1 VLARLGPHSL
11 RARLLLALVALAA
24 VVVLVLDVVTYATL
38 GSYLRGRLDRQVLDT
53 RPTIELALKGQLLRG
68 PPLRR
73 QVRLPPGTLG
83 ALVNPADA
91 SILVSLDPAVRL
103 PTRITAGAR
112 DRFADVQASNGMPYR
127 ELIHA
132 DRETGTILLA
142 ALPRADVIAL
152 LHRLVLT
159 EVLLSIGA
167 LVALLGLGGFL
178 VRVGLRPLA
187 RIGETAGAI
196 AAGDLTR
203 RVQPATERTEV
214 GRLGLS
220 LNAMLTQIEG
230 EVARRTASEERLRR
244 FVADASHELRTPLT
258 SIRGYAELFR
268 RGAADR
274 PADLAV
280 AMRRIESE
288 AGRMGGLV
296 DDLLLLARLD
306 EGRPLQRT
314 RVDLALL
321 AQDAAADA
329 CAVAPDRDVS
339 VVINGWA
346 LVAGD
351 DARLRQ
357 VVGNLVRNALSHT
370 PAGSP
375 FSVEVLGANGSV
387 ALAVV
392 DHGPGLTPEQAA
404 RVFDRFWRAD
414 PSRHRAGAPG
424 GSGLGLSIVQAL
436 AVAHG
441 GQVDVRPTPAGGAT
455 FRLLLPAFERS
466 VSRS

>member
-1 VLARLGPHSL
+1 MARLGPHSL

-24 VVVLVLDVVTYATL
+24 IVVLVLDVVTYATL
-38 GSYLRGRLDRQVLDT
+38 GSYLRNRLDRQVLDT
-53 RPTIELALKGQLLRG
+53 RPAMELALKSQLIVAG
-68 PPLRR
+68 PRRPL
-73 QVRLPPGTLG
+73 RLPPGTLG
-83 ALVNPADA
+83 ELVNPADGTV
-91 SILVSLDPAVRL
+91 LVNFDPTVTL
-103 PTRITAGAR
+103 PARVTAGPR
-112 DRFADVQASNGMPYR
+112 DRFVDVVASNRKPYR

-132 DRETGTILLA
+132 DHETGALVLV
-142 ALPRADVIAL
+142 ALPRADVIGV

-159 EVLLSIGA
+159 ELLLSAGG

-178 VRVGLRPLA
+178 VRIGLRPLA
-187 RIGETAGAI
+187 RIGDTAGAI

-230 EVARRTASEERLRR
+230 EVARRTASEERMRR

-274 PADLAV
+274 PEDLAV

-296 DDLLLLARLD
+296 EDLLLLARLD
-306 EGRPLQRT
+306 EGRPLER
-314 RVDLALL
+314 RPVDLAVL

-329 CAVAPDRDVS
+329 RAVAPDR
-339 VVINGWA
+339 VVTVAVDGSA
-346 LVAGD
+346 VVAGD

-357 VVGNLVRNALSHT
+357 VVGNLVRNALNHT

-375 FSVEVLGANGSV
+375 FSVEVHRADGRVS
-387 ALAVV
+387 LAVV
-392 DHGPGLTPEQAA
+392 DHGPGLGQEQAGH
-404 RVFDRFWRAD
+404 VFDRFWRAD
-414 PSRHRAGAPG
+414 PSRHRAGTPG

-441 GQVDVRPTPAGGAT
+441 GEVDLRPTPGGGAT
-455 FRLLLPAFERS
+455 FRLLLPALA
-466 VSRS
+466 